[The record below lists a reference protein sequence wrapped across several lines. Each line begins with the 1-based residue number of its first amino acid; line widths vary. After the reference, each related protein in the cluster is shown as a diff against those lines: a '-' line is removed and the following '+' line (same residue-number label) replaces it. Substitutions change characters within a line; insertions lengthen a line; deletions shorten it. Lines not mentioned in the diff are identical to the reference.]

1 MNEVILKAFAKIN
14 LYLAITSKR
23 SNGYHDILT
32 LMHNVSLY
40 DLIDIEESEKTVFS
54 SNFNLEWNESNTLYK
69 TLDLFEKM
77 TGQRIGLK
85 IHLEKHIPSPSG
97 LGGGSADAAALLWYL
112 CKTRNISDMDEMAI
126 LIGSDVPFFINGGCA
141 VVEGIGENINRLEP
155 LELKMEM
162 YFPEIGFST
171 KYMYKLIDD
180 LGLIGTKGDPYKLYD
195 GIKNKDENLTGQNI
209 YNAFEIAASQRFPLI
224 VNEARTNLDSHRFI
238 TMTGSGSAF
247 VGFDLHGISKGDVQL
262 TARPR
267 LILK

>member
-85 IHLEKHIPSPSG
+85 IHLEKQDRKS
-97 LGGGSADAAALLWYL
+97 
-112 CKTRNISDMDEMAI
+112 
-126 LIGSDVPFFINGGCA
+126 
-141 VVEGIGENINRLEP
+141 VV
-155 LELKMEM
+155 
-162 YFPEIGFST
+162 
-171 KYMYKLIDD
+171 
-180 LGLIGTKGDPYKLYD
+180 
-195 GIKNKDENLTGQNI
+195 
-209 YNAFEIAASQRFPLI
+209 
-224 VNEARTNLDSHRFI
+224 
-238 TMTGSGSAF
+238 
-247 VGFDLHGISKGDVQL
+247 
-262 TARPR
+262 
-267 LILK
+267 